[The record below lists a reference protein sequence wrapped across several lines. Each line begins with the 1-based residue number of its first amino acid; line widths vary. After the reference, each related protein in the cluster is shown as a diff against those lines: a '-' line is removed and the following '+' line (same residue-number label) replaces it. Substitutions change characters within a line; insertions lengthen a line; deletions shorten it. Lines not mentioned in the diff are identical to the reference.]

1 MLNLETELSR
11 VSSAVIAGHIRP
23 DGDCVGSCMGMYL
36 YIKKNFSN
44 ITRVNVFL
52 EKIPEAMNFIKDSDK
67 IRNDYPEEAPYDLF
81 IGLDAGD
88 TGRLGKAETYFAQAG
103 RTICI
108 DHHISNTGYADENY
122 IVPSASSASELVYE
136 LIDPEKIDKSIAE
149 ALYMGIAH
157 DTGVFQYSC

>member
-36 YIKKNFSN
+36 YIKKNFPN

-67 IRNDYPEEAPYDLF
+67 IRNDYPE
-81 IGLDAGD
+81 
-88 TGRLGKAETYFAQAG
+88 
-103 RTICI
+103 
-108 DHHISNTGYADENY
+108 
-122 IVPSASSASELVYE
+122 
-136 LIDPEKIDKSIAE
+136 
-149 ALYMGIAH
+149 
-157 DTGVFQYSC
+157 